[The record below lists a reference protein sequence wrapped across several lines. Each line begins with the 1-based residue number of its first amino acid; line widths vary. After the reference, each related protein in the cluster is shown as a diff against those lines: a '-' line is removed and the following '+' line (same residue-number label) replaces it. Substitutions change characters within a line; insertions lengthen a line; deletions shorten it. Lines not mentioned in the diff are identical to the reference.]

1 MSVTDMMTPNRES
14 PSAAKPNN
22 TISQPWERGQTDRR
36 THSEAAWELQPGRG
50 HPSLLT
56 AAEEEEGGGGL
67 PQSGRGDGAGR

>member
-1 MSVTDMMTPNRES
+1 MSVTDMMTPNCES

-36 THSEAAWELQPGRG
+36 THGEAAWELQPGRG

-56 AAEEEEGGGGL
+56 AARGGGGL
-67 PQSGRGDGAGR
+67 PQSGLGDGAGR